1 MNKGSFKTILP
12 QPDIGVYKSKIEKQ
26 IDFLCFHKSIKL
38 STYQTTTFL
47 FLQPQM
53 EIQEGGFFITV
64 VSTDVIGA
72 LEQVAFDFL
81 I

>member
-1 MNKGSFKTILP
+1 MDKESFKNILP
-12 QPDIGVYKSKIEKQ
+12 QPDIGFYRSKMEKQ

-53 EIQEGGFFITV
+53 EIQVGGFFITV

-72 LEQVAFDFL
+72 LKEVAFDFL